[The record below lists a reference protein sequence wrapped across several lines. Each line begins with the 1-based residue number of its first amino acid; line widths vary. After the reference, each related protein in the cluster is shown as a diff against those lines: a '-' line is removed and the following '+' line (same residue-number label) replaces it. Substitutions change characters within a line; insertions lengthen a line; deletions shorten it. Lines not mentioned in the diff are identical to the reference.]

1 MKLLDCRTIIDTK
14 KNAYAPTA
22 RLYGILPFFM
32 NVNCIDNM
40 INTAT
45 TNIPVAEPAIINV
58 ANAITYDPA
67 NFKLFFCPLSFTFI
81 AHLNVAK
88 NTKGIN

>member
-1 MKLLDCRTIIDTK
+1 
-14 KNAYAPTA
+14 
-22 RLYGILPFFM
+22 M

-58 ANAITYDPA
+58 ANAATYDPA
-67 NFKLFFCPLSFTFI
+67 NFKLFFCPLSFIFI